1 MSIEGSINVSA
12 LFHDRDGTT
21 AMKVLSLR
29 SSIEHTTGKVA
40 IVTGTAGTA
49 AATLFDTNAA
59 VPYRDAS
66 GTLVEFGNVSQAL
79 FSWSGTSQ
87 RYCEFQAF
95 EGQKVVLA
103 SQSGSVSASRID
115 SGASN
120 EIAITAGGGTGTYT
134 IVLYGS

>member
-21 AMKVLSLR
+21 SVKVVSLR
-29 SSIEHTTGKVA
+29 SSNEYTTGKVA
-40 IVTGTAGTA
+40 IVTGTVGTA
-49 AATLFDTNAA
+49 AATLFDTSAA

-66 GTLVEFGNVSQAL
+66 GTLVQFGNVSQAL
-79 FSWSGTSQ
+79 FSWSGTSK

-103 SQSGSVSASRID
+103 SESGSVSASRID
-115 SGASN
+115 GSASN
-120 EIAITAGGGTGTYT
+120 EMAITAGGGTGTYT
-134 IVLYGS
+134 IVLYGT